1 MARSLGKETVYLKYM
16 AIYIE
21 RDFVFAWQKV
31 YMKRLCTLLW
41 QEIYD
46 MLAEYSLGE
55 QHYSQAG
62 LTSPTLLHWE
72 KPLKN
77 DIDMSRSY

>member
-1 MARSLGKETVYLKYM
+1 MYLGYR

-21 RDFVFAWQKV
+21 RDFVFEWQKV
-31 YMKRLCTLLW
+31 YMKRMRTLLR
-41 QEIYD
+41 QEIYN

-55 QHYSQAG
+55 QHYSQAE

-72 KPLKN
+72 KPLTDEMILK
-77 DIDMSRSY
+77 